1 LEIIAMALDH
11 SCQVQRHPHAERGLD
26 LYETPA
32 PATET
37 LLRVERIPTHI
48 WEPAAGRGAITRV
61 LQARGREV
69 VSSDIYQY
77 DFSLDFVGDFL
88 KQTRMPEGC
97 SCILTNPPF
106 QWVEAFVAHAL
117 ELSPLV
123 IMLLRLAFFEAGS
136 GAHRKH
142 KLRAHVLDGIPPAR
156 IHVFRKRLPM
166 MHRDEWAGRKA
177 NSGMAFSWWIWDR
190 DHTGPTTID
199 RISWERR

>member
-1 LEIIAMALDH
+1 VLDM
-11 SCQVQRHPHAERGLD
+11 SSQSRRHPLSERGLD

-37 LLRVERIPTHI
+37 LLRVEKIPHCI
-48 WEPAAGRGAITRV
+48 LEPAAGRGAITRV
-61 LQARGREV
+61 LQAHDHQV
-69 VSSDIYQY
+69 ISSDIHDYG
-77 DFSLDFVGDFL
+77 FPLHFVGDFL
-88 KQTRMPEGC
+88 QQKQMPPGC
-97 SCILTNPPF
+97 NCILTNPPYYA
-106 QWVEAFVAHAL
+106 VEDFVAHAL

-156 IHVFRKRLPM
+156 IHVFRRRLPM
-166 MHRDEWAGRKA
+166 MHRDLWAGRKA

-190 DHTGPTTID
+190 NHTGPTTID
-199 RISWERR
+199 RISWER

>member
-1 LEIIAMALDH
+1 MALDH
-11 SCQVQRHPHAERGLD
+11 SCQVQRHPNAERGLD

-37 LLRVERIPTHI
+37 LLRIERGIPARV
-48 WEPAAGRGAITRV
+48 WEPAAGRGAITRI
-61 LQARGREV
+61 LQAHGHKV
-69 VSSDIYQY
+69 ISSDICDYG
-77 DFSLDFVGDFL
+77 FPLDFVDDFL
-88 KQTRMPEGC
+88 AQERMPADC

-136 GAHRKH
+136 GGQKKH

-156 IHVFRKRLPM
+156 IHVFRRRLPM
-166 MHRDEWAGRKA
+166 MHRDLWAGKKA
-177 NSGMAFSWWIWDR
+177 NSGMAFSWWIWER
-190 DHTGPTTID
+190 SYSGPTTID
-199 RISWERR
+199 RISWES